1 MILWSVKKE
10 TDIRRGRHCVFLMHV
25 HLVFVTRYRRQIFD
39 HDATEKLRTYFSN
52 VCADFE
58 AELVEMDGEPDHVHL
73 LINYPPKLAISSLVN
88 SLKGVSGRLLRR
100 DRPDIAVRYYY
111 KGVLWSPG
119 YFASSCG
126 GAPISVIRQYIE
138 QQQTPGQVEN
148 RALYPRPEGRG
159 FTAHRIKSAILRWR
173 GWNYFLLTSNMV
185 ASVAMSSITCL
196 IFSKAIG
203 VLSLFRSLPS
213 P

>member
-1 MILWSVKKE
+1 
-10 TDIRRGRHCVFLMHV
+10 
-25 HLVFVTRYRRQIFD
+25 
-39 HDATEKLRTYFSN
+39 
-52 VCADFE
+52 
-58 AELVEMDGEPDHVHL
+58 MDGEPDHVHL

-88 SLKGVSGRLLRR
+88 SLKGVSSRLLRR

-138 QQQTPGQVEN
+138 QQQHLVRWKTAPYIP
-148 RALYPRPEGRG
+148 ALKEGFYGALTKSTNLAR
-159 FTAHRIKSAILRWR
+159 TAFS
-173 GWNYFLLTSNMV
+173 MV

>member
-25 HLVFVTRYRRQIFD
+25 HLVFVTKYRRQIFD